1 MKSIC
6 KKISFLSDN
15 FLLRGILHIPA
26 VEQGPVV
33 IGSHGLLSSGNSPKQ
48 IELAR
53 RCNDFGIA
61 FFRFDHRG
69 CGKSEGVFKEV
80 TSLDARRTDI
90 LSAIETV
97 RSQGYIGS
105 KIGLFGSSMGG
116 AACIS
121 AAGTTKIDSMVV
133 IAAPLRSR
141 MIKRPAEKEDK
152 VEYDE
157 KKLSFDISGKL
168 PGINNILIFH
178 GDADQVVP
186 FSNARELYEKAG
198 DTKKLIIQENGDHL
212 MSNKAHQKEF
222 IREAGL
228 WFKNWLKGKAEGGR
242 ERQKGQLTESL
253 NRGP

>member
-15 FLLRGILHIPA
+15 FLLSGTLHIPA
-26 VEQGPVV
+26 IEKGPFV

-53 RCNDFGIA
+53 RCNGFGIA

-90 LSAIETV
+90 LSAIETI
-97 RSQGYIGS
+97 RGQGYIGS
-105 KIGLFGSSMGG
+105 RIGLFGSSMGG

-133 IAAPLRSR
+133 SAAPLRSR
-141 MIKRPAEKEDK
+141 MIKRPEEKEAK
-152 VEYDE
+152 VEY
-157 KKLSFDISGKL
+157 KKLSFDISDKL
-168 PGINNILIFH
+168 SGINNILIFH

-186 FSNARELYEKAG
+186 FSNALELYEKAG

-222 IREAGL
+222 IHEAGL
-228 WFKNWLKGKAEGGR
+228 WFKNGLFAEV
-242 ERQKGQLTESL
+242 
-253 NRGP
+253 

>member
-15 FLLRGILHIPA
+15 FLLRGILHIPV
-26 VEQGPVV
+26 VEKGPVV

-80 TSLDARRTDI
+80 TSLAARCIDI
-90 LSAIETV
+90 LSAIETIHG
-97 RSQGYIGS
+97 QGYIGS
-105 KIGLFGSSMGG
+105 RIGLFGSSMGG

-121 AAGTTKIDSMVV
+121 AAGTTKIDSMV
-133 IAAPLRSR
+133 ISAAPLRSR
-141 MIKRPAEKEDK
+141 MIKRPKEKEDK
-152 VEYDE
+152 IEYE
-157 KKLSFDISGKL
+157 KLSFDISDKL
-168 PGINNILIFH
+168 SEINNILIFH

-186 FSNARELYEKAG
+186 FSNALEIYEKAA
-198 DTKKLIIQENGDHL
+198 DTKKLIMQENGDHL
-212 MSNKAHQKEF
+212 MSNKAHQEEF

-228 WFKNWLKGKAEGGR
+228 WFKERLFATKSQRHKGNV
-242 ERQKGQLTESL
+242 L
-253 NRGP
+253 

>member
-1 MKSIC
+1 VKSIC

-15 FLLRGILHIPA
+15 FLLKGTLHIPA
-26 VEQGPVV
+26 AERGSVV

-48 IELAR
+48 IELAQ

-80 TSLDARRTDI
+80 TSLDARRNDI
-90 LSAIETV
+90 LNAIETI

-121 AAGTTKIDSMVV
+121 AAGTTQIDSMVV
-133 IAAPLRSR
+133 SAAPLRSR

-152 VEYDE
+152 VVYDE
-157 KKLSFDISGKL
+157 IKLSFDISGKL
-168 PGINNILIFH
+168 SGINNILIFH

-186 FSNARELYEKAG
+186 FSNALELYEKAG
-198 DTKKLIIQENGDHL
+198 DTKKLVIQENGDHL
-212 MSNKAHQKEF
+212 MSNKAHQEEF

-228 WFKNWLKGKAEGGR
+228 WFKNGLFA
-242 ERQKGQLTESL
+242 QV
-253 NRGP
+253 

>member
-1 MKSIC
+1 MSD
-6 KKISFLSDN
+6 SFLLN
-15 FLLRGILHIPA
+15 GILHIPA
-26 VEQGPVV
+26 VEKGPVI

-80 TSLDARRTDI
+80 TSLDARRNDI
-90 LSAIETV
+90 LNAIETI

-121 AAGTTKIDSMVV
+121 AAVATKIDSMVV
-133 IAAPLRSR
+133 SAAPLKSR

-157 KKLSFDISGKL
+157 KKLSFNISGKL
-168 PGINNILIFH
+168 SGINHILIFH

-186 FSNARELYEKAG
+186 ISNAVELYEKAG
-198 DTKKLIIQENGDHL
+198 NTKKLIIQKNGDHM
-212 MSNKAHQKEF
+212 MSDKAHQEEF

-228 WFKNWLKGKAEGGR
+228 WFKNGLLA
-242 ERQKGQLTESL
+242 QV
-253 NRGP
+253 

>member
-15 FLLRGILHIPA
+15 FLLRGILHIPT
-26 VEQGPVV
+26 VEKGPVV

-69 CGKSEGVFKEV
+69 CGKSQGVFKEV

-90 LSAIETV
+90 LSAIEAI
-97 RSQGYIGS
+97 RGQGYNDS
-105 KIGLFGSSMGG
+105 RIGLFGSSMGG

-121 AAGTTKIDSMVV
+121 TAGTTKIDSMVV
-133 IAAPLRSR
+133 NAAPLRSR
-141 MIKRPAEKEDK
+141 MIKRPDKPDKKEDK
-152 VEYDE
+152 IEYDE
-157 KKLSFDISGKL
+157 NKLFFDISGKL
-168 PGINNILIFH
+168 SGINHILIFH

-186 FSNARELYEKAG
+186 FSNAIELYEKAG
-198 DTKKLIIQENGDHL
+198 DTKKLITQENGDHL
-212 MSNKAHQKEF
+212 MSNKIHQKEF

-228 WFKNWLKGKAEGGR
+228 WFKERLFATKSQRRKGNV
-242 ERQKGQLTESL
+242 L
-253 NRGP
+253 

>member
-15 FLLRGILHIPA
+15 FLLRGILHVPA
-26 VEQGPVV
+26 VEKCPIV

-80 TSLDARRTDI
+80 TSLDARRTDM
-90 LSAIETV
+90 LSAIETI
-97 RSQGYIGS
+97 RGHGYIGS
-105 KIGLFGSSMGG
+105 RIGLFGSSMGG

-121 AAGTTKIDSMVV
+121 VAGITKIDSMVV

-141 MIKRPAEKEDK
+141 MIKGSTEKEDK
-152 VEYDE
+152 VEY

-168 PGINNILIFH
+168 SGINNILIFH
-178 GDADQVVP
+178 GSADQVVP
-186 FSNARELYEKAG
+186 FSNALELYEKAG

-212 MSNKAHQKEF
+212 MSNKAYQEEF

-228 WFKNWLKGKAEGGR
+228 WFKNGLFAQG
-242 ERQKGQLTESL
+242 
-253 NRGP
+253 

>member
-15 FLLRGILHIPA
+15 FLLRGMLHIPTA
-26 VEQGPVV
+26 EKGPVV

-90 LSAIETV
+90 LSAIETI
-97 RSQGYIGS
+97 RGQGYIGS
-105 KIGLFGSSMGG
+105 RIGLFGSSMGG

-121 AAGTTKIDSMVV
+121 AAGTTKIDSMV
-133 IAAPLRSR
+133 ISAAPLRSR
-141 MIKRPAEKEDK
+141 MIKRPDEKEDK
-152 VEYDE
+152 VEY

-168 PGINNILIFH
+168 SGINNILIFH

-186 FSNARELYEKAG
+186 FSNALELYEKAA

-212 MSNKAHQKEF
+212 MSNKAHQEEF

-228 WFKNWLKGKAEGGR
+228 WFKNGLFA
-242 ERQKGQLTESL
+242 QV
-253 NRGP
+253 

>member
-1 MKSIC
+1 M
-6 KKISFLSDN
+6 SDS

-26 VEQGPVV
+26 VEKYPVI

-48 IELAR
+48 IELAQ

-80 TSLDARRTDI
+80 TSLDARRNDI
-90 LSAIETV
+90 LNAIETI

-121 AAGTTKIDSMVV
+121 AAGTTEIDSMVV
-133 IAAPLRSR
+133 SAAPLRSR

-152 VEYDE
+152 VVYDE
-157 KKLSFDISGKL
+157 IKLSFDISGKL
-168 PGINNILIFH
+168 SGINNILIFH

-212 MSNKAHQKEF
+212 MSNKAHQEEF

-228 WFKNWLKGKAEGGR
+228 WFKERLFDTKSQRHKGDV
-242 ERQKGQLTESL
+242 L
-253 NRGP
+253 

>member
-15 FLLRGILHIPA
+15 FLLKGTLHIPA
-26 VEQGPVV
+26 AERGSVV
-33 IGSHGLLSSGNSPKQ
+33 IGSHGLLSSGSSPKQ

-80 TSLDARRTDI
+80 TSLGARCTDI
-90 LSAIETV
+90 LGAIETIHG
-97 RSQGYIGS
+97 QGYSGS
-105 KIGLFGSSMGG
+105 RIGLFGSSMGG

-133 IAAPLRSR
+133 SAAPLRSR
-141 MIKRPAEKEDK
+141 MIKRPEGTEDE
-152 VEYDE
+152 VEY

-168 PGINNILIFH
+168 SGINNILIFH
-178 GDADQVVP
+178 GDADHVVP
-186 FSNARELYEKAG
+186 FSNALELYEKAG
-198 DTKKLIIQENGDHL
+198 DTKKLIIQENGDHM
-212 MSNKAHQKEF
+212 MSNKAHQEEF

-228 WFKNWLKGKAEGGR
+228 WFKNGLFA
-242 ERQKGQLTESL
+242 QV
-253 NRGP
+253 

>member
-26 VEQGPVV
+26 VEKGPVV

-90 LSAIETV
+90 LSAIETI
-97 RSQGYIGS
+97 RGQGYIGS
-105 KIGLFGSSMGG
+105 RIGLFGSSMGG

-133 IAAPLRSR
+133 SAAPLRSR
-141 MIKRPAEKEDK
+141 MIKRPEGTEDE
-152 VEYDE
+152 VEY

-168 PGINNILIFH
+168 SGINNILIFH

-186 FSNARELYEKAG
+186 FSNALELYEKAG
-198 DTKKLIIQENGDHL
+198 DTKKLIIQKNGDHM
-212 MSNKAHQKEF
+212 MSNKAHQEEF

-228 WFKNWLKGKAEGGR
+228 WFKNGLFA
-242 ERQKGQLTESL
+242 QV
-253 NRGP
+253 

>member
-26 VEQGPVV
+26 VEKGPVI

-48 IELAR
+48 IALAR

-69 CGKSEGVFKEV
+69 CGKSEGIFKKV

-90 LSAIETV
+90 LSAIETI
-97 RSQGYIGS
+97 RGQGYIGS
-105 KIGLFGSSMGG
+105 RIGLFGSSMGG
-116 AACIS
+116 AVCIS
-121 AAGTTKIDSMVV
+121 AAGTTKIDSIVV
-133 IAAPLRSR
+133 SAAPLRSR

-157 KKLSFDISGKL
+157 IKLSFDISEKL
-168 PGINNILIFH
+168 SRINNILIFH
-178 GDADQVVP
+178 GDADLVVP
-186 FSNARELYEKAG
+186 FSNAIELYEKAG
-198 DTKKLIIQENGDHL
+198 DTKKLIIQKNGDHL

-228 WFKNWLKGKAEGGR
+228 WFKNGLFANNPDGHEHKIGN
-242 ERQKGQLTESL
+242 L
-253 NRGP
+253 

>member
-1 MKSIC
+1 MNGYILLSCQNVIKYDKLKMKSIC

-15 FLLRGILHIPA
+15 FLLRGIFHIPA
-26 VEQGPVV
+26 VEKGPVV
-33 IGSHGLLSSGNSPKQ
+33 IGSHGLLSSGSSPKQ

-69 CGKSEGVFKEV
+69 CRKSEGIFNKV
-80 TSLDARRTDI
+80 TSLDGRRTDI
-90 LSAIETV
+90 LSAIETI
-97 RSQGYIGS
+97 RGQGYIGRR
-105 KIGLFGSSMGG
+105 IGLFGSSMGG

-121 AAGTTKIDSMVV
+121 AAGTTEIDSMVV
-133 IAAPLRSR
+133 SAAPLRSR
-141 MIKRPAEKEDK
+141 MIKRPAEKNK
-152 VEYDE
+152 AEYDE

-168 PGINNILIFH
+168 SGINNILIFH

-186 FSNARELYEKAG
+186 FSNALELYEKAG

-212 MSNKAHQKEF
+212 MSNKTHQEEF

-228 WFKNWLKGKAEGGR
+228 WFKNGLFAKV
-242 ERQKGQLTESL
+242 
-253 NRGP
+253 

>member
-15 FLLRGILHIPA
+15 FLLRGTLHIPIA
-26 VEQGPVV
+26 EKGPVV

-90 LSAIETV
+90 LSAIETI
-97 RSQGYIGS
+97 RSQGYIGHR
-105 KIGLFGSSMGG
+105 IGLFGSSMGG
-116 AACIS
+116 TACIS
-121 AAGTTKIDSMVV
+121 VAGTTKIDSMVV
-133 IAAPLRSR
+133 IAAPLRSS

-168 PGINNILIFH
+168 SEINNILIFH

-198 DTKKLIIQENGDHL
+198 DTKKLIIQKNGDHM
-212 MSNKAHQKEF
+212 MSNKAHQEEF

-228 WFKNWLKGKAEGGR
+228 WFKERLFATKSQRHKGNV
-242 ERQKGQLTESL
+242 L
-253 NRGP
+253 

>member
-15 FLLRGILHIPA
+15 FLLRGILHIPT
-26 VEQGPVV
+26 VEKCPVV
-33 IGSHGLLSSGNSPKQ
+33 IGSHGLLSSSNSPKQ

-69 CGKSEGVFKEV
+69 CGKSQGVFKEV

-90 LSAIETV
+90 LSAIETIHG
-97 RSQGYIGS
+97 QGYIGS
-105 KIGLFGSSMGG
+105 RIGLFGSSMGG

-121 AAGTTKIDSMVV
+121 AAGSTKIDSMVV
-133 IAAPLRSR
+133 SAAPLRSR
-141 MIKRPAEKEDK
+141 IIKRPDEKEDK
-152 VEYDE
+152 VEY

-168 PGINNILIFH
+168 SGINNILIFH

-186 FSNARELYEKAG
+186 FSNALELYEKAE
-198 DTKKLIIQENGDHL
+198 DSKKLIIQENGDHL

-222 IREAGL
+222 INEAGL
-228 WFKNWLKGKAEGGR
+228 WFKNGLVA
-242 ERQKGQLTESL
+242 
-253 NRGP
+253 

>member
-6 KKISFLSDN
+6 NKISFLSDN

-26 VEQGPVV
+26 VEKGPVV
-33 IGSHGLLSSGNSPKQ
+33 IGSHGLLSSGSSPKQ

-80 TSLDARRTDI
+80 TSLDARRIDI
-90 LSAIETV
+90 LSAIETI
-97 RSQGYIGS
+97 RGQGYIGS
-105 KIGLFGSSMGG
+105 RIGLFGSSMGG
-116 AACIS
+116 AVCIS
-121 AAGTTKIDSMVV
+121 AASIADICSMVV
-133 IAAPLRSR
+133 FAAPLRSR
-141 MIKRPAEKEDK
+141 MIKRPDEKEDK
-152 VEYDE
+152 VEY

-168 PGINNILIFH
+168 YGINNILIFH

-186 FSNARELYEKAG
+186 FSNAIELYEKAG

-212 MSNKAHQKEF
+212 MSNKAHQEEF

-228 WFKNWLKGKAEGGR
+228 WFKNGLKGKAEGTEAEGR
-242 ERQKGQLTESL
+242 RRKRQNGKSS
-253 NRGP
+253 

>member
-15 FLLRGILHIPA
+15 FLLRGMFHIPA
-26 VEQGPVV
+26 IAKGPVV

-69 CGKSEGVFKEV
+69 CGKSEGFFKKV

-90 LSAIETV
+90 LSAVETI
-97 RSQGYIGS
+97 RSQGYIGCR
-105 KIGLFGSSMGG
+105 IGLFGSSMGG
-116 AACIS
+116 AACLS
-121 AAGTTKIDSMVV
+121 AAGIINIDSMVV
-133 IAAPLRSR
+133 NAAPLRSH
-141 MIKRPAEKEDK
+141 MIKRPADKEDK
-152 VEYDE
+152 IEY

-168 PGINNILIFH
+168 SGIYNILIFH
-178 GDADQVVP
+178 GDDDKVVP
-186 FSNARELYEKAG
+186 FSNALELYDKSGNA
-198 DTKKLIIQENGDHL
+198 KKLIIQENGDHL
-212 MSNKAHQKEF
+212 MSNEAHQKEF

-228 WFKNWLKGKAEGGR
+228 WFKNRLFATKLKISKDRTLGG
-242 ERQKGQLTESL
+242 G
-253 NRGP
+253 

>member
-26 VEQGPVV
+26 VEKGPVEKGPVV
-33 IGSHGLLSSGNSPKQ
+33 IGSHGLLSSGSSPKQ

-69 CGKSEGVFKEV
+69 CGESEGIFKEV

-90 LSAIETV
+90 LSAIETI
-97 RSQGYIGS
+97 RSQGYVDS
-105 KIGLFGSSMGG
+105 RIGLFGSSMGG

-133 IAAPLRSR
+133 SAAPLRSR
-141 MIKRPAEKEDK
+141 MIKRPEEKEDK
-152 VEYDE
+152 VEY
-157 KKLSFDISGKL
+157 KKLSFEISAKL
-168 PGINNILIFH
+168 SEINNILIFH

-186 FSNARELYEKAG
+186 FSNALELYKKAA

-212 MSNKAHQKEF
+212 MSNKAHQEEF

-228 WFKNWLKGKAEGGR
+228 WFKNGLFA
-242 ERQKGQLTESL
+242 QV
-253 NRGP
+253 

>member
-15 FLLRGILHIPA
+15 FLLSGTLHIPA
-26 VEQGPVV
+26 IEKGPFV

-53 RCNDFGIA
+53 RCNGFGIA

-80 TSLDARRTDI
+80 TSLGARRTDI
-90 LSAIETV
+90 LSAIETI
-97 RSQGYIGS
+97 RSQGYVDS
-105 KIGLFGSSMGG
+105 RIGLFGSSMGG

-133 IAAPLRSR
+133 SAAPLRSR

-157 KKLSFDISGKL
+157 IELSFDISGKL
-168 PGINNILIFH
+168 SGINNMLIFH

-186 FSNARELYEKAG
+186 FSNALELYEKAG

-212 MSNKAHQKEF
+212 MSSKAHQEEF
-222 IREAGL
+222 IHEAGL
-228 WFKNWLKGKAEGGR
+228 WFENGLFVNNLDNLKR
-242 ERQKGQLTESL
+242 L
-253 NRGP
+253 

>member
-26 VEQGPVV
+26 VEKSPVV

-80 TSLDARRTDI
+80 TSLDGRRTDI
-90 LSAIETV
+90 LSAIETI
-97 RSQGYIGS
+97 RGQGYIGS
-105 KIGLFGSSMGG
+105 RIGLFGSSMGG

-121 AAGTTKIDSMVV
+121 AAGTTKIDSIVV
-133 IAAPLRSR
+133 IAAPLRIR
-141 MIKRPAEKEDK
+141 MIKRLEGTEDE
-152 VEYDE
+152 VEY
-157 KKLSFDISGKL
+157 KKLSFDMPGKL
-168 PGINNILIFH
+168 SGINNILIFH

-186 FSNARELYEKAG
+186 FSNSLELYEKAG

-228 WFKNWLKGKAEGGR
+228 WFKERLFATKSQRHKGNV
-242 ERQKGQLTESL
+242 L
-253 NRGP
+253 

>member
-26 VEQGPVV
+26 VEKGPVV

-80 TSLDARRTDI
+80 TSLDGRRTDI
-90 LSAIETV
+90 LSAIETI
-97 RSQGYIGS
+97 RGQGYIGS
-105 KIGLFGSSMGG
+105 RIGLFGSSMGG

-121 AAGTTKIDSMVV
+121 AAGTTKIDSIVV

-141 MIKRPAEKEDK
+141 MIKRPAEKQDK
-152 VEYDE
+152 VEY

-168 PGINNILIFH
+168 SGINNILIFH

-186 FSNARELYEKAG
+186 FSNALELYEKAA
-198 DTKKLIIQENGDHL
+198 DTKKLIMQEDGDHL
-212 MSNKAHQKEF
+212 MSNIAHQEEF
-222 IREAGL
+222 ICEAGL
-228 WFKNWLKGKAEGGR
+228 WFKNGLFVKK
-242 ERQKGQLTESL
+242 
-253 NRGP
+253 